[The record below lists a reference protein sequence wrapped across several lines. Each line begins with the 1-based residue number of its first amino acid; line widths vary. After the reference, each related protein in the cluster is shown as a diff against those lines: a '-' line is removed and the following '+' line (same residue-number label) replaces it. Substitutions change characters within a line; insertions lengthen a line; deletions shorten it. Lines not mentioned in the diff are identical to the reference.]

1 MGPLKRVCLSSFYS
15 IFSNFGKEDVSK
27 ERRKRRNLG
36 FG

>member
-1 MGPLKRVCLSSFYS
+1 MPLLFLFY
-15 IFSNFGKEDVSK
+15 FSNFGKEDVSK